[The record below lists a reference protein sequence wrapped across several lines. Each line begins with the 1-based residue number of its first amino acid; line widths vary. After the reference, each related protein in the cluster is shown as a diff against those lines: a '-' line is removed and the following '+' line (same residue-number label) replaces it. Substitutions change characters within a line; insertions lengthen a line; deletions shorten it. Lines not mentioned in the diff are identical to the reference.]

1 MTYES
6 ILVSITQE
14 PVHVLIIHHMVREVQ
29 NSEIESVI
37 SGFVEYDLTCRCQ
50 RSLSFMRGI
59 KSLPASA
66 GQWASVQ
73 SLPRI
78 RKMALSATKSAQD
91 LIGRSLLNKTYGD
104 PCSSLPRKHFRSA
117 CIRGLRTALP
127 GPQEVYYPACQRTSQ
142 HMTSM
147 TYTVHVHE
155 FSKLGM

>member
-1 MTYES
+1 MQVGCASVMTYES

-14 PVHVLIIHHMVREVQ
+14 PIHILIIHHMIREVQ

-50 RSLSFMRGI
+50 LSLSFMRGI

-78 RKMALSATKSAQD
+78 RKMALSAT
-91 LIGRSLLNKTYGD
+91 KTYGD

-147 TYTVHVHE
+147 TYTVHIHE